1 MQPFRMLSSVAAPLP
16 EANIDTDIIFP
27 ARFLLLL
34 DKKGLGAHLFNE
46 RRNRKTD
53 AGAQFI
59 LDLAPFDRAQILV
72 AGRDFGTGS
81 SREQAVW
88 ALADFGIRCIIA
100 PSFGEIF
107 FSNCFKNGVLPIVL
121 AQQDHDAVMATARQ
135 AEVITI
141 DLGSQVVRL
150 GEGQSIGFEIDAH
163 RKHSLLLGL
172 DDIGAVLAD
181 DAPDIASFETR
192 QRERRPWLYLTP
204 ETLSYFGDLVVTPRP
219 DHDRTSAGID
229 TESGR

>member
-34 DKKGLGAHLFNE
+34 NKKGLGAHLFNE
-46 RRNRKTD
+46 RRNNKTQ
-53 AGAQFI
+53 AGAQFV
-59 LDLAPFDRAQILV
+59 LDRPPFDRAQILV

-88 ALADFGIRCIIA
+88 ALADFGIRCVIA

-107 FSNCFKNGVLPIVL
+107 FANCFKNGVLPIVL
-121 AQQDHDAVMATARQ
+121 GQPEHDAVMAKAQQ
-135 AEVITI
+135 AGSITV
-141 DLGSQVVRL
+141 DLEAQVVRL
-150 GEGQSIGFEIDAH
+150 NDGRAISFEIDAY
-163 RKHSLLLGL
+163 RKRGLQLGL

-181 DAPDIASFETR
+181 DTHDIASFETR
-192 QRERRPWLYLTP
+192 QRERRPWLYLQP
-204 ETLSYFGDLVVTPRP
+204 ETLYAQLYEPIETQYL
-219 DHDRTSAGID
+219 
-229 TESGR
+229 E

>member
-34 DKKGLGAHLFNE
+34 NKKGLGAHLFNE
-46 RRNRKTD
+46 RRNNKTQ
-53 AGAQFI
+53 AGAQFV
-59 LDLAPFDRAQILV
+59 LDRPPFDRARILV

-88 ALADFGIRCIIA
+88 ALADFGIRCVIA

-107 FSNCFKNGVLPIVL
+107 FANCFKNGVLPIVL
-121 AQQDHDAVMATARQ
+121 GQPEHDAVMAKAQQ
-135 AEVITI
+135 AGSITV
-141 DLGSQVVRL
+141 DLEAQVVRL
-150 GEGQSIGFEIDAH
+150 NDGRAISFEIDAY
-163 RKHSLLLGL
+163 RKRGLQLGL

-181 DAPDIASFETR
+181 DTHDIASFETR
-192 QRERRPWLYLTP
+192 QRERRPWLYLQP
-204 ETLSYFGDLVVTPRP
+204 ETLSYFGDLAETPRP
-219 DHDRTSAGID
+219 NDGPTSAIID
-229 TESGR
+229 TERSG